1 MLVAVGVML
10 AASAN
15 ELVLLFLGLELISIP
30 TYVLLFL
37 GRRDRASGE
46 ATMKYFY
53 LEHPLVG
60 AACSTASASSTAW
73 ARRR

>member
-1 MLVAVGVML
+1 MMIT
-10 AASAN
+10 ASAN

-46 ATMKYFY
+46 ATMKYFL
-53 LEHPLVG
+53 LEHSCRRRCCCMV
-60 AACSTASASSTAW
+60 SAFFMAW
-73 ARRR
+73 AGRR